1 MNEQE
6 KKILEQMDVA
16 MAEKETEKTS
26 KQEQENKDNPQP
38 KKQGLFADKTPN
50 VLHCRRCRTEMKDGV
65 CPTCGFKMYVPM
77 DESKRKNIRLVLGGI
92 CLVGFVLL
100 LLFMK

>member
-26 KQEQENKDNPQP
+26 KQEQEQP
-38 KKQGLFADKTPN
+38 NITSQANKKQKHLETTSSSATI
-50 VLHCRRCRTEMKDGV
+50 
-65 CPTCGFKMYVPM
+65 
-77 DESKRKNIRLVLGGI
+77 SS
-92 CLVGFVLL
+92 
-100 LLFMK
+100 